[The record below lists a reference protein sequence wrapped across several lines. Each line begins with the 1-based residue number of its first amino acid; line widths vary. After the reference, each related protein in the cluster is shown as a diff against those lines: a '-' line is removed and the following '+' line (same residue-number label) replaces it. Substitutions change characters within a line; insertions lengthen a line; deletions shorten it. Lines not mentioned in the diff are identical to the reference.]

1 MVQQNALN
9 RSHGTILRES
19 LPSPKEPQ
27 ARHGPLCR
35 ALNGQP
41 LRDQTI
47 QARWAASC
55 AQAGVHGTLHQL
67 CHRHAPA
74 LVQDGVSLD
83 TIRTRLGH
91 QHIPTTLR
99 YAEQSDAAADA
110 ERRQRR
116 RGLPHKHT

>member
-1 MVQQNALN
+1 MLN
-9 RSHGTILRES
+9 ES
-19 LPSPKEPQ
+19 LPYPKETQ

-35 ALNGQP
+35 ALKNGDGQP

-67 CHRHAPA
+67 RHRHATA
-74 LVQDGVSLD
+74 LVQDGVSLA
-83 TIRTRLGH
+83 TIRTHLGH
-91 QHIPTTLR
+91 QHIQTTLR

-110 ERRQRR
+110 ELRQRR
-116 RGLPHKHT
+116 RGLQHKHM